1 MVFHRTLRFRI
12 VLASAALSA
21 LIVTVVSIYVLRDA
35 RDRAIAVLEM
45 RVTEQAELIAR
56 SFPARLAGAPI
67 ADVAS
72 QSSGARVTV
81 LNVEGE
87 IVEDSHSFIGERP
100 SLANLPEIAAALAT
114 GVSLSHGSD
123 PVLGAESV
131 IVIRLV
137 EADGEPDGFVRVAL
151 PISDADDSIE
161 NLLTTAIVGGVLIV
175 VAATLFAMFLSAR
188 LTRSIGTVTEGARLV
203 AAGDLEHRLR
213 PEPPLEVEQLAT
225 AVNEM
230 AARLSGLIALEG
242 RERGRIQSILSAMS
256 DGVLVVDA
264 DGTVELANPAALEI
278 LDGPAE
284 FEPGGPLYALNR
296 NYELNQIAVESA
308 IAGESDQAE
317 IDFLDS
323 RRYVR
328 VLAVPLPKEVSDTE
342 VNRSLVLLTDLTEMR
357 RVETTRREF
366 VSNASH
372 ELRTPVAA
380 ISAAVETLQAGAI
393 DDRET
398 AREFLQRM
406 ADDTARMDSLIAEM
420 LELSRLEIG
429 LTQLSLSP
437 IDPATVMKQAT
448 DQIAAQASRAGI
460 QVVQIV
466 SEDWPAGKFQ
476 ADQRRVVEAL
486 TNLLVNAL
494 RASPKGSRID
504 VSASSDGDRVTFQV
518 TDQGRGIDADHLP
531 HIFERFYKGDSS
543 RSDAGTGLGL
553 AIVKHIVEA
562 HGGEVEVESSLG
574 DGAAFRLIFPASPP
588 VA

>member
-1 MVFHRTLRFRI
+1 M
-12 VLASAALSA
+12 
-21 LIVTVVSIYVLRDA
+21 
-35 RDRAIAVLEM
+35 
-45 RVTEQAELIAR
+45 
-56 SFPARLAGAPI
+56 
-67 ADVAS
+67 
-72 QSSGARVTV
+72 
-81 LNVEGE
+81 
-87 IVEDSHSFIGERP
+87 
-100 SLANLPEIAAALAT
+100 
-114 GVSLSHGSD
+114 
-123 PVLGAESV
+123 
-131 IVIRLV
+131 
-137 EADGEPDGFVRVAL
+137 
-151 PISDADDSIE
+151 
-161 NLLTTAIVGGVLIV
+161 
-175 VAATLFAMFLSAR
+175 
-188 LTRSIGTVTEGARLV
+188 
-203 AAGDLEHRLR
+203 
-213 PEPPLEVEQLAT
+213 
-225 AVNEM
+225 
-230 AARLSGLIALEG
+230 
-242 RERGRIQSILSAMS
+242 
-256 DGVLVVDA
+256 
-264 DGTVELANPAALEI
+264 
-278 LDGPAE
+278 
-284 FEPGGPLYALNR
+284 
-296 NYELNQIAVESA
+296 
-308 IAGESDQAE
+308 
-317 IDFLDS
+317 
-323 RRYVR
+323 
-328 VLAVPLPKEVSDTE
+328 LAVPLPKEASDTE

-504 VSASSDGDRVTFQV
+504 VSASSDGDKVTFQV

-574 DGAAFRLIFPASPP
+574 EGAVFRLIFPASPP